1 RCPAS
6 GRGGGPRAAGGRAAA
21 RGGAP
26 PRGPLSG
33 GRAVVA
39 GGRPPPPLAHVT
51 TFGGHPLSCAGGLA
65 ALEVLL
71 RDRLADRADALG
83 THLRTQLSALV
94 GRGGL
99 VEVRGL
105 GLLLGLEFA
114 DAASCARF
122 AARAPEQRLIL
133 NGTRHRDTVVR
144 LAPPLVLTDDEAA
157 QAVARIAT
165 ALG

>member
-1 RCPAS
+1 VPDLLVLAKAL
-6 GRGGGPRAAGGRAAA
+6 GGGLPL
-21 RGGAP
+21 GAFVGSP
-26 PRGPLSG
+26 ALMATLR
-33 GRAVVA
+33 RD
-39 GGRPPPPLAHVT
+39 PPLAHVT

-71 RDRLADRADALG
+71 RDRLADRAHALG
-83 THLRTQLSALV
+83 THLRMRLGALV

-105 GLLLGLEFA
+105 GLLLGLQFA

-122 AARAPEQRLIL
+122 TGRAREQRLVVNWTL
-133 NGTRHRDTVVR
+133 HRDTVVR